1 LSQILANLLVMN
13 FRSLNESDA
22 RMAEAISGKP
32 AGAEHATPVTTDSS
46 PARYVSPDYSPNYP
60 VELSMMWEAE

>member
-1 LSQILANLLVMN
+1 
-13 FRSLNESDA
+13 
-22 RMAEAISGKP
+22 MAEAISGKP

-46 PARYVSPDYSPNYP
+46 PARYVSPDYSPNYA